1 VRRLAVL
8 AVLALGLAACGSS
21 GSSATPA
28 DAFRVTFGVAGGN
41 IAPWTVVIR
50 PDGVVTT
57 RRSTHATVDGRLSPA
72 KRARL
77 FRDVHD
83 AFASGLRSRRCPG
96 TLPDVAT
103 SYIAA
108 EHHIARVHGACE
120 PEFTGLWNELV
131 RASGSRA
138 G

>member
-1 VRRLAVL
+1 VLRLAVL
-8 AVLALGLAACGSS
+8 AVLALGLAGCGSS
-21 GSSATPA
+21 AAPA
-28 DAFRVTFGVAGGN
+28 DTFRITFAIAGGN
-41 IAPWTVVIR
+41 VVPWTVVIHR
-50 PDGVVTT
+50 DGVVTT
-57 RRSTHATVDGRLSPA
+57 KRSTHVTVDGRLSTG
-72 KRARL
+72 KRAAL

-120 PEFTGLWNELV
+120 PEFTELWHELV
-131 RASGSRA
+131 RASGRRL